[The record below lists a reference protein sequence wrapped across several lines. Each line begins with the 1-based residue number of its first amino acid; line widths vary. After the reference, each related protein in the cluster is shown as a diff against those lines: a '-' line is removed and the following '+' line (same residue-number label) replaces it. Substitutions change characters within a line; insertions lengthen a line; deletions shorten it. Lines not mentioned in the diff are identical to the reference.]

1 MEFKQNPSSFVV
13 VHTDFGALRIRT
25 PLGYLLIPLAPIIQF
40 LLYSPLLR
48 SIHLS
53 KKKRKLL
60 LNRMSALLSSL
71 LHTFARLLDRL

>member
-13 VHTDFGALRIRT
+13 VHTDFGPLRIRT

-40 LLYSPLLR
+40 LTYSPLLR

-53 KKKRKLL
+53 KKNQKWL
-60 LNRMSALLSSL
+60 LNQMSALLSSL
-71 LHTFARLLDRL
+71 LHICAKIFK